1 MLSAAES
8 KFPDP
13 IFSKCRKNRKNGR
26 IDLKFD
32 FFPDFY
38 SGRDDLCHFWPKPKN
53 LVRAVL
59 GPPGTV
65 AAMVRPT
72 ADPPKPTTPDFFHK
86 TFFCSGSM
94 AGGWK
99 TDPGGCF
106 PKFSARTD
114 HFGGGKGPK
123 NGFLGSVLG
132 LP

>member
-13 IFSKCRKNRKNGR
+13 IFSKCRKNRKIGR

-72 ADPPKPTTPDFFHK
+72 ADPPKSDHPRLFSQNFFL
-86 TFFCSGSM
+86 FRI
-94 AGGWK
+94 
-99 TDPGGCF
+99 D
-106 PKFSARTD
+106 
-114 HFGGGKGPK
+114 GGGMENGPR
-123 NGFLGSVLG
+123 GVFSQIFSPDGPFRRG
-132 LP
+132 